1 MIHPDTF
8 LKLTH
13 KGYGLFAR
21 RDFKR
26 GEIIWLID
34 DYDIKIPLDAYKQLD
49 EAQQQKLNIY
59 SYMDI
64 HSRVIIPW
72 DEGKYVNHSCEPNST
87 ALAQFD
93 NMSMAIRDIKA
104 GEEIVED
111 YSCYFGHFETF
122 HCECGASSCRGK
134 IAADHAFR
142 ADLRID
148 ITEIVD
154 VIKSTDQYLLKIK
167 TAENKHLLEMLAM
180 F

>member
-8 LKLTH
+8 LQKTH
-13 KGYGLFAR
+13 KGYGLFAG

-34 DYDIKIPLDAYKQLD
+34 DYDIKIPLHEYKLLD
-49 EAQQQKLNIY
+49 KTQQQKLNTY

-64 HSRVIIPW
+64 NSRVIIPW

-93 NMSMAIRDIKA
+93 NMSMAIRDINA

-111 YSCYFGHFETF
+111 YGCYVSHFETF
-122 HCECGASSCRGK
+122 RCQCGSPHCRGE
-134 IAADHAFR
+134 ISSNQHFR
-142 ADLRID
+142 HNLRID
-148 ITEIVD
+148 IADIAD
-154 VIKSTDQYLLKIK
+154 AIKATDQYLLKIK
-167 TAENKHLLEMLAM
+167 NGENKNLLEILDMV
-180 F
+180 